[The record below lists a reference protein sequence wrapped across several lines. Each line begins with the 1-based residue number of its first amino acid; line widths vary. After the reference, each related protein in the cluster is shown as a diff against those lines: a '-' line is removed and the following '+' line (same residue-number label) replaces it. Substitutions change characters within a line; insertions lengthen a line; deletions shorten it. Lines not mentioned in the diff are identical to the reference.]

1 MRTSSI
7 LFACVFLATATLAS
21 ETASDGDREPAVK
34 PDPGLLDE
42 AGRSQPPRQS
52 LTAEEEAGLID
63 KRRIAEETA
72 RKAVGLREAGNPHIP
87 VEFLV
92 SRFEA
97 DPEKESVDGNLLR
110 ERLISQVDRH
120 SSYADTA
127 VERSPSPQETEPVA
141 LEPQTNAPSE
151 GSDRRWIPLAITGM
165 CLIGAVVLFLVARPR
180 VR

>member
-1 MRTSSI
+1 MRTSNI

-21 ETASDGDREPAVK
+21 ETESDRGVEPAVK

-42 AGRSQPPRQS
+42 TGRPQPPRQG
-52 LTAEEEAGLID
+52 LTAEEESGLID
-63 KRRIAEETA
+63 KGRIAEETA
-72 RKAVGLREAGNPHIP
+72 QKAVGLREAGNPHIP

-92 SRFEA
+92 SKFEV
-97 DPEKESVDGNLLR
+97 DSEKEPVDGNLLR

-127 VERSPSPQETEPVA
+127 VERPPQPQEEPVA
-141 LEPQTNAPSE
+141 LEPQADAPSE
-151 GSDRRWIPLAITGM
+151 GSDRRWVLLAITGM
-165 CLIGAVVLFLVARPR
+165 CLIGAVVLFLVARPK